1 VIERHASPRDLL
13 RPVPRNPSR
22 FKGESM
28 RPSFYRS
35 FEEFEREELRPGN
48 RIGFSLDDLIEET
61 AFDGELEFDSEEE
74 E

>member
-1 VIERHASPRDLL
+1 
-13 RPVPRNPSR
+13 
-22 FKGESM
+22 M

-61 AFDGELEFDSEEE
+61 SFDGELDFDADADL
-74 E
+74 